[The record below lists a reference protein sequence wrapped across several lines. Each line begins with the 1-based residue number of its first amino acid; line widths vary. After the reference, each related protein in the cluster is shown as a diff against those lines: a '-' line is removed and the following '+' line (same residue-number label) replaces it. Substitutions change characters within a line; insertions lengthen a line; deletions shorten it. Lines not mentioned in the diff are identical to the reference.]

1 MAQRTPRP
9 RHAPGGA
16 GLRAAAPVA
25 ALAVALV
32 GGSVPA
38 ASPAAAAAPA
48 PATPRAP
55 ATPPAAASPEVP
67 VGDARFP
74 GGGGAA
80 PTGAPGTSTN
90 PVSAGFADT
99 FADPAVIRG
108 QDGWW
113 YAYGTTDPLRSGEGA
128 RHLLPVSRS
137 ADLVTWEHVGD
148 AFTEDTLP
156 AWADT
161 DPAHPA
167 ALWAPDVRYVD
178 GAYRLYYVVTETTLT
193 PGAGDSAIGVAT
205 APTPT
210 GPWTDAGAP
219 VVDPRP
225 GGSGAP
231 DDFLWTYDPS
241 HVVGSDGTEHLVY
254 GSYYGGIWV
263 TALDGTGT
271 RAVGDPVQITVDNK
285 FEGAYVVR
293 RGEYWFLFASTAN
306 CCAGPTTGYAVQVGR
321 STSLTGPYVD
331 REGVPLLQSRAGGT
345 PVLAPNGNAWV
356 GTGHNAVVTDLAGRD
371 WIVYHA
377 IDREQPYLDGTDG
390 INRRPMLLDRLDWV
404 DGWPV
409 VRAGRGASDDAQ
421 PAPAAGGPAVA
432 GFDGGMGPR
441 WRGDAW
447 RTVEGDPQGG
457 AHAVSVGEGALLT
470 RARLPGPVRVEAD
483 VRLNPGASGGV
494 VAGFGLGRGGST
506 GGSAAAPGPAGLRGA
521 ARTPSGVSAV
531 LDPAAGE
538 LVLRS
543 GSARAAVPLPAGVDW
558 STWHAV
564 ALEVE
569 GRLARA
575 EVSQARLGDPLAV
588 VTLDLPQ
595 RLRPG
600 ASGAVARTSGVHV
613 DDLSAVPL
621 AQPVTDAE
629 PLPSTGELVDE
640 VTFDAAPGGTA
651 GDLRSGWTA
660 VRAPQVTV
668 ADGALV
674 WPVERADLT
683 GTGNDA
689 GVLLRD
695 VPDGDW
701 TAETAVQVDL
711 GTDDVR
717 NYQQAGIVA
726 YAGDDE
732 FARLSHVAIWNTR
745 QTEFGRETP
754 YAGRLSYGGTIV
766 GPPGDTTWLRLVHR
780 TDDAGEHEV
789 RALTSTDGTTW
800 VAGGVWTFPS
810 GTDLRVGLVA
820 HGWDGVAPRATARF
834 DHLRVWAG

>member
-1 MAQRTPRP
+1 MAQRTPRS
-9 RHAPGGA
+9 RRAPGRA
-16 GLRAAAPVA
+16 RTRVLAPAAALVLVLTGGS
-25 ALAVALV
+25 ALA
-32 GGSVPA
+32 PP
-38 ASPAAAAAPA
+38 PAAAAPPVPAAPPA
-48 PATPRAP
+48 PAGA
-55 ATPPAAASPEVP
+55 EVP
-67 VGDARFP
+67 VGDARFTP
-74 GGGGAA
+74 GSQ
-80 PTGAPGTSTN
+80 PPGAPGTYTN

-113 YAYGTTDPLRSGEGA
+113 YAYGTTDPLRSGEGT

-148 AFTEDTLP
+148 AFTEATLP
-156 AWADT
+156 TWADT

-167 ALWAPDVRYVD
+167 ALWAPDIRYVD
-178 GAYRLYYVVTETTLT
+178 GEYRLYYVVTETTVA

-225 GGSGAP
+225 GGSGTP
-231 DDFLWTYDPS
+231 DDFLWTYDPT
-241 HVVGSDGTEHLVY
+241 HVVGPDGTEHLFY
-254 GSYYGGIWV
+254 GSYYGGLWV
-263 TALDGTGT
+263 TELDGTGT
-271 RAVGDPVQITVDNK
+271 RAVGEPVQVAVDNK
-285 FEGAYVVR
+285 FEGAYVVQ
-293 RGEYWFLFASTAN
+293 RGGYWFLFASRAN
-306 CCAGPTTGYAVQVGR
+306 CCAGPTTGYSVQVGR
-321 STSLTGPYVD
+321 SASITGPYVD
-331 REGVPLLQSRAGGT
+331 RDGVPLLASRAGGT

-432 GFDGGMGPR
+432 GFEGGLGAG

-447 RTVEGDPQGG
+447 RAVAGDPQGG
-457 AHAVSVGEGALLT
+457 GHAVAVGAGALLT

-494 VAGFGLGRGGST
+494 VAGFGLGRGGSA
-506 GGSAAAPGPAGLRGA
+506 GGSAAAAGPAGVRGA
-521 ARTPSGVSAV
+521 ARSASGVSAV
-531 LDPAAGE
+531 VDPAAGE

-543 GSARAAVPLPAGVDW
+543 GGARAAVRLPPGVDW

-564 ALEVE
+564 VLEVE

-575 EVSQARLGDPLAV
+575 EVSQARLGDPLAE

-600 ASGAVARTSGVHV
+600 GAGAVARTSGVHV

-621 AQPVTDAE
+621 AQPVSDVE
-629 PLPSTGELVDE
+629 PLPTPGDLVDE
-640 VTFDAAPGGTA
+640 VTFDGAGGQP
-651 GDLRSGWTA
+651 GDLGPGWTA
-660 VRAPQVTV
+660 VRDPRVTV

-674 WPVERADLT
+674 WPVEQADLT

-701 TAETAVQVDL
+701 TAETVVSVDL

-717 NYQQAGIVA
+717 NYQQAGLVA
-726 YAGDDE
+726 YAGDDL

-745 QTEFGRETP
+745 QTEFGHETP

-766 GPPGDTTWLRLVHR
+766 GPPGGTTWLRLVHR
-780 TDDAGEHEV
+780 TDEAGEHEV

-800 VAGGVWTFPS
+800 VAGGVWTFPP
-810 GTDLRVGLVA
+810 GTVLRVGLVA

-834 DHLRVWAG
+834 DHLRVWAP